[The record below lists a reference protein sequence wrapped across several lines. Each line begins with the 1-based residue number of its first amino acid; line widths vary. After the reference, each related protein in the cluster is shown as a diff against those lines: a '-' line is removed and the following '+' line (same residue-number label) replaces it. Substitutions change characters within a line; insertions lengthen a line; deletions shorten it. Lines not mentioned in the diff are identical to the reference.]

1 MKGTVHPSAFKDF
14 KMNGLKQKTVVITGA
29 LGGIAKATIQAFD
42 EYDVNF
48 ILLDVVD
55 EDTKFL
61 SALKSSYQYFKSD
74 IASSDA
80 IDQVKAQVEAQFKT
94 VDFLIHAAGLYQH
107 IELEDLSYAEWN
119 RQISINLNANY
130 YFIKSFLPLLAEQS
144 AIVNISSI
152 AGHQGSIAHT
162 AYATA
167 KGGVL
172 ALTKSLAIELAPKT
186 RINTISP
193 GLIDTAM
200 MQGMSDDKR
209 GAMINSTPLKRLGQP
224 DEIAQVIKFLCS
236 SGASYITGENI
247 HVNGGLYRD

>member
-1 MKGTVHPSAFKDF
+1 MKGVMHPSVFKDF
-14 KMNGLKQKTVVITGA
+14 NMNGLTQKTVVMTGA
-29 LGGIAKATIQAFD
+29 LGGIAKATIKAFD
-42 EYDVNF
+42 EHNVNF
-48 ILLDVVD
+48 ILMDVVG
-55 EDTKFL
+55 EDSKFL
-61 SALKSSYQYFKSD
+61 STLKSPYTYFKCDLSC
-74 IASSDA
+74 SDA
-80 IDQVKAQVEAQFKT
+80 IDQVKGEVEARFKT

-107 IELEDLSYAEWN
+107 IELEDLSYEEWN

-130 YFIKSFLPLLAEQS
+130 YLIKSFLPLLAEQS
-144 AIVNISSI
+144 AIVNMSSI

-200 MQGMSDDKR
+200 MQGMSDEKR
-209 GAMINSTPLKRLGQP
+209 NAMINSTPLKRLGQP
-224 DEIAQVIKFLCS
+224 EEIAQVIKFLCS

-247 HVNGGLYRD
+247 HVNGGLYRE

>member
-1 MKGTVHPSAFKDF
+1 MKDALHPSAFKDI
-14 KMNGLKQKTVVITGA
+14 KMNGLTKKTVVITGA
-29 LGGIAKATIQAFD
+29 LGGIAQATIKAFD
-42 EYDVNF
+42 EHDVNF
-48 ILLDVVD
+48 VLIDVVD
-55 EDTKFL
+55 ENTAFL
-61 SALKSSYQYFKSD
+61 SALKSSYLYFKSN
-74 IASSDA
+74 ISSSDA
-80 IDQVKAQVEAQFKT
+80 IEHVKTQVQTQFQT
-94 VDFLIHAAGLYQH
+94 VDFLIHSAGLYEH
-107 IELEDLSYAEWN
+107 IELQDLSFAEWN

-167 KGGVL
+167 KGAVL

-186 RINTISP
+186 RVNTVSP

-200 MQGMSDDKR
+200 MQGMSDEKSA
-209 GAMINSTPLKRLGQP
+209 AMINSTPLKRLGQP

-247 HVNGGLYRD
+247 HANGGLYRD

>member
-1 MKGTVHPSAFKDF
+1 MKG
-14 KMNGLKQKTVVITGA
+14 LIQKTVVITGA
-29 LGGIAKATIQAFD
+29 LGSIAKATVQAFD

-48 ILLDVVD
+48 ILLDVIE
-55 EDTKFL
+55 EDVNFL
-61 SALKSSYQYFKSD
+61 STLKSSYQYFKTD
-74 IASSDA
+74 ISTSDA
-80 IDQVKAQVEAQFKT
+80 IDLVKAQVESQFKNI
-94 VDFLIHAAGLYQH
+94 DFLIHAAGLYQH
-107 IELEDLSYAEWN
+107 IELEDLSYEEWN

-130 YFIKSFLPLLAEQS
+130 YLIKSFLPILAEQS

-200 MQGMSDDKR
+200 MQGMSDEKR
-209 GAMINSTPLKRLGQP
+209 SAMINSTPLKRLGHP

-236 SGASYITGENI
+236 SDASYITGENI
-247 HVNGGLYRD
+247 HVNGGLYRG